1 MRGGRY
7 IHVPLTSSLHH
18 TVMNSLK
25 VRLRAFGLHLSVSL
39 AVAILAAG
47 LVFGLWYPYPYRE
60 VSGGRELFLLLMGV
74 DVAMGPTITFLLFT
88 PLKKKRRELMLD
100 CTLIGVLQVAALC
113 YGLWSVSVARPA
125 HLVFEYNRFSVIHA
139 NQVPEPLLSR
149 VSPGIVALP
158 WTGPTLLSL
167 RPFHNE
173 QERLDATMAAL
184 QGMALAGRVDLWQP
198 YADARE
204 TVLNASKPLLELK
217 QRFPDI
223 VSRADDVLKRADRSW
238 ERGAYLP
245 LVGRKVVWT
254 VVIDNQ
260 SADILGFLPVDP
272 F

>member
-1 MRGGRY
+1 MGRY

-25 VRLRAFGLHLSVSL
+25 IRLRAFGLHLGLSL

-47 LVFGLWYPYPYRE
+47 LVFGLWYPYHYRE

-74 DVAMGPTITFLLFT
+74 DVVMGPTITFLLFN

-100 CTLIGVLQVAALC
+100 CTLIGLLQVAALC
-113 YGLWSVSVARPA
+113 YGLWSVSVARPV
-125 HLVFEYNRFSVIHA
+125 HLVFEYNRFSVAHA
-139 NQVPEPLLSR
+139 NQVPDPLLGR
-149 VSPGIVALP
+149 VPPGIVALP

-167 RPFHNE
+167 RSFHNE

-204 TVLNASKPLLELK
+204 AVLSTSRPLLEFK
-217 QRFPDI
+217 QRFPHI
-223 VSRADDVLKRADRSW
+223 VSQADDVLKRADRSW

-260 SADILGFLPVDP
+260 SAEILGFLPVDP